1 MTLKLES
8 KRNALCF
15 LIIMLL
21 ILPSISFSQTSN
33 NVTEVGQI
41 APVGTGT
48 SFYQDVWG
56 TVDKS
61 TGIEYGLITSFQG
74 VILIDLSE
82 PSTPLEVSRMGN
94 IRGDFDVKA
103 FGHYVVSGVGEIF
116 DISNVSNPV
125 LISTF
130 GGAHNLYVDYPFLY
144 TACPNNIY
152 DISDPYNPLLIA
164 NYGGGCHDLVVMN
177 DTAYVASGW
186 INTRILDVSNKY
198 NILTMSEFDLP
209 DDYSH
214 FVFPTRDRQHL
225 FLTDEV
231 GSWGT
236 TVWDISDYDNV
247 SMVSQFTIHS
257 LSTTHNLFIKENYAY
272 ISHYTDGL
280 RILEISDPTNV
291 SEAGFFYTNSPPD
304 TLNRFNSN
312 WGVYPYAP
320 SGLIYLSD
328 RSNGFFVVDFDSS
341 NSLAG
346 IFTTVKDASDNT
358 PINHAWSKIEGY
370 FTGVTDSLGES
381 LFYAPEDNY
390 NIITNKFGY
399 YPDTTNLTLIKDGMI
414 NLDVLLEPAIPEL
427 TLNAILIDFDSLN
440 IQSASLDSLYISNNG
455 YTVLHLEIE
464 TSNISGFNIESP
476 AGTILRPGDEV
487 LMRIFFI
494 PSEAI
499 DYEGT
504 ILITSE
510 AGSDT
515 VYLSG
520 TGTSIGIE
528 DDPNLLPE
536 KITLYQNYP
545 NPFNPTTIIKY
556 DLTEFSNVKLSI
568 YDING
573 NLVQTLL
580 NSKMPAGKYEIEW
593 NAAGVASGIYI
604 YSIESGN
611 AVLNKKLILLK

>member
-1 MTLKLES
+1 MTLKLNF
-8 KRNALCF
+8 KLRDLFF
-15 LIIMLL
+15 LIFMTITLH
-21 ILPSISFSQTSN
+21 SISFSQTSN
-33 NVTEVGQI
+33 NVTEVGKV
-41 APVGTGT
+41 APIGEGP

-56 TVDKS
+56 IVDKS

-82 PSTPLEVSRMGN
+82 PSIPLEVSRMGN
-94 IRGDFDVKA
+94 ARGDFDVKA

-116 DISNVSNPV
+116 DVSNVSNPV
-125 LISTF
+125 LISNF
-130 GGAHNLYVDYPFLY
+130 GGAHNLYVDYPYLY
-144 TACPNNIY
+144 TACPNDIY
-152 DISDPYNPLLIA
+152 DISDPYNPLRIG

-186 INTRILDVSNKY
+186 TNTRILDVSNKY

-214 FVFPTRDRQHL
+214 FVFPTRDRR
-225 FLTDEV
+225 FLIQTDEV

-247 SMVSQFTIHS
+247 SMVDRFTIRNS
-257 LSTTHNLFIKENYAY
+257 SSTHNLFIKENYAY

-291 SEAGFFYTNSPPD
+291 SEAGFFYTNFPPD
-304 TLNRFNSN
+304 TSSRFNSN

-341 NSLAG
+341 NSLAAL
-346 IFTTVKDASDNT
+346 FTTVKDASDNT

-390 NIITNKFGY
+390 NVITNKFGY
-399 YPDTTNLTLIKDGMI
+399 YPDTTNLTLIKDSTI
-414 NLDVLLEPAIPEL
+414 NLDVLLEPALPEL
-427 TLNAILIDFDSLN
+427 RLNTNLIDFDSSIIRTGSKDTLF
-440 IQSASLDSLYISNNG
+440 ISNDG

-464 TSNISGFNIESP
+464 TSNISGFIIVSP

-494 PSEAI
+494 PTEAI

-504 ILITSE
+504 IFITSE

-573 NLVQTLL
+573 KLVQTLL
-580 NSKMPAGKYEIEW
+580 NSNMPAGKYEIEW

-611 AVLNKKLILLK
+611 TVLNKKLILLK